1 MKIFNEIINYQGG
14 QPVVLSIGNFDG
26 LHLGHQYLLQKN
38 IDLATQLGAKSA
50 VLSFYPHPLQ
60 ILKPDEVRYPL
71 SGPAEQEMGL
81 ENIGLDE
88 WIREPFTQKMK
99 EESPHTFIERLMH
112 SIPLA
117 AIVVGPDF
125 RFGKNREGDVQELSS
140 MARSLGFQVVLPEPY
155 LYQGKRVSSSLIR
168 QSLQKGE
175 VEQANAFLGRPFSI
189 HGKVISGFR
198 RGRGLGFP
206 TANIKSFPAHNLRRG
221 VYSTLAYIHGDRWK
235 AATNIGLH
243 PTFEEA
249 NELQVETHLL
259 DFSENIYG
267 EDIKIEFIQFLR
279 PEMKFKDV
287 EALKNQISK
296 DIQFVRES

>member
-1 MKIFNEIINYQGG
+1 MKIFNEICNYQRT

-26 LHLGHQYLLQKN
+26 LHLGHQYVLQRN
-38 IDLATQLGAKSA
+38 IDLATQLKAKST

-60 ILKPDEVRYPL
+60 VLKPDEVRYPL
-71 SGPAEQEMGL
+71 SGSTEQELGL

-99 EESPHTFIERLMH
+99 EESPQSFVERLFR
-112 SIPLA
+112 SVPLA

-125 RFGKNREGDVQELSS
+125 RFGKNREGDVQRLSS
-140 MARSLGFQVVLPEPY
+140 LAQALGFQVVLPETY
-155 LYQGKRVSSSLIR
+155 LYQGQRVSSSLIR
-168 QSLQKGE
+168 QCLQKGE
-175 VEQANAFLGRPFSI
+175 VKQANAFLGRPFSI

-206 TANIKSFPAHNLRRG
+206 TANIKALPAHNLRRG
-221 VYSTLAYIHGDRWK
+221 VYSTMTQVQGSRWK
-235 AATNIGLH
+235 SATNIGLH
-243 PTFEEA
+243 PTFDEA

-267 EDIKIEFIQFLR
+267 ADIKIEFVQFLR
-279 PEMKFKDV
+279 PEMKFKDLDT
-287 EALKNQISK
+287 LKTQIAK
-296 DIQFVRES
+296 DIQIVREG

>member
-1 MKIFNEIINYQGG
+1 MKIFNEISNYQGV

-60 ILKPDEVRYPL
+60 VLKPNEIRYPL
-71 SGPAEQEMGL
+71 SGSAEQELGL
-81 ENIGLDE
+81 ENIGIDE

-99 EESPHTFIERLMH
+99 EESPQAFVERLVR
-112 SIPLA
+112 SVPLA

-125 RFGKNREGDVQELSS
+125 RFGKNREGDVQALSS
-140 MARSLGFQVVLPEPY
+140 MAQALGFQVVLPEPY
-155 LYQGKRVSSSLIR
+155 FYQGQRVSSSLIR

-175 VEQANAFLGRPFSI
+175 VKQANAFLGRPYSI

-198 RGRGLGFP
+198 RGRGIGFP
-206 TANIKSFPAHNLRRG
+206 TANIKSLPAHNLRRG
-221 VYSTLAYIHGDRWK
+221 VYSTIVYIQGNRWK

-267 EDIKIEFIQFLR
+267 EDIKIEFVQFLR
-279 PEMKFKDV
+279 PEMKFKDA
-287 EALKNQISK
+287 EELKTQISK